1 MPRLYHSSAMLLVDK
16 SSCMVSFT
24 ALCIIRGKL
33 CRQTFRNE
41 QLAKMGLGPLKR
53 LFRRFGPGATEHRFM
68 HTQVART
75 SLPYAPSVS

>member
-16 SSCMVSFT
+16 SSGMVSFT

-41 QLAKMGLGPLKR
+41 QLAKIGLGPLHKTTFLAFWTWR
-53 LFRRFGPGATEHRFM
+53 HG
-68 HTQVART
+68 T
-75 SLPYAPSVS
+75 SSL